1 MFVDDGGSVSELT
14 EDASSVIA
22 AAHKLLLSCK
32 ISAVI
37 RGDYYEREYTKRVYF
52 RLIGSTVL
60 II

>member
-14 EDASSVIA
+14 EDASSVITA
-22 AAHKLLLSCK
+22 ALKSLQNRK

-37 RGDYYEREYTKRVYF
+37 RGDYYEREHTKRVYF
-52 RLIGSTVL
+52 HVIGSTGL